1 MLQHMFRAAALDSD
15 FYDYAEGNRHLTRE
29 VVVVVLIA
37 NALAAVGTYIG
48 YDGVVGSEVWDTL
61 RNWFGF
67 GTWARPPSGGFL
79 FVIAASIAVAL
90 LGWVV
95 WAALTAWIGAKVFGG
110 TTDFGEMF
118 RVLGFAQSPRVIAIV
133 PLLGPVAG
141 VWVLVASVVAIR
153 QGMDFDTPR
162 AVVTAIG
169 GWLILVLLEFGVSFI
184 GASIF

>member
-15 FYDYAEGNRHLTRE
+15 FYDYAEGNAKLNRE
-29 VVVVVLIA
+29 VFVVVLIA
-37 NALAAVGTYIG
+37 NGFAAVGTYIG
-48 YDGVVGSEVWDTL
+48 YDGVVGTEVWDTL

-79 FVIAASIAVAL
+79 FVILASVAVAII
-90 LGWVV
+90 GWLV
-95 WAALTAWIGAKVFGG
+95 WAALTTWIGSKVFGG
-110 TTDFGEMF
+110 TTDFGEMY
-118 RVLGFAQSPRVIAIV
+118 RVLGYAQSPRLIAVV

-141 VWVLVASVVAIR
+141 VWVLVASVIAIR

-162 AVVTAIG
+162 AIGTAIG
-169 GWLILVLLEFGVSFI
+169 GWLIWIGLEFLVVFI